1 MITMKEQIIDRLTRY
16 VKIDTQSDPN
26 SQSTPSTD
34 KQWDLLRLLENELQ
48 AFGLSTDIDEY
59 GYLFATLESNVDYEV
74 PTVGFLA
81 HVDTS
86 PDFNATNVQPQIIDN
101 YDGQALQLGETNR
114 VLNPNVFPELNQVIG
129 HTLMVTDG
137 TSLLGA
143 DDKAGVVEIM
153 EGIQYLIEHPE
164 IKHGRIRVGF
174 TPDEEIGRGPHK
186 FDVSRF
192 NADFAYTMDGSQ
204 FGELQFE
211 SFNAAE
217 ATVTCHGVNVHPGSA
232 KNAMVNAISLGQ
244 QFNSLLPPSEV
255 PERTEGYEGFYH
267 LMSFEGNVEKA
278 TLQYIIRDHDRKQF
292 DLRKKRMMEIR
303 DDINTH
309 YEDFPVKV
317 DVHDQYYN
325 MAEKIQPL
333 KHIIDIPKRVFAK
346 LDIEPNTEPI
356 RGGTDGSQLS
366 FMGLPTPNIFT
377 GCGNFHGPFEYASI
391 DVMEKAV
398 QVVVGIA
405 EAVSYTHLT
414 LPTSDLV

>member
-1 MITMKEQIIDRLTRY
+1 MKEQIINRLTRY

-34 KQWDLLRLLENELQ
+34 KQWDLLHLLENELQ

-59 GYLFATLESNVDYEV
+59 GYLFATLESNVDDEV

-101 YDGQALQLGETNR
+101 YDGQALQLGDTHR
-114 VLNPNVFPELNQVIG
+114 VLNPSVFPELNQVVG

-153 EGIQYLIEHPE
+153 EGIKYLIDHPE

-186 FDVSRF
+186 FDVARF

-204 FGELQFE
+204 LGELQFE

-232 KNAMVNAISLGQ
+232 KNAMVNAINLGQ

-278 TLQYIIRDHDRKQF
+278 TLQYIIRDHDKKQF
-292 DLRKKRMMEIR
+292 DIRKKRMMEIR

-325 MAEKIQPL
+325 MAEKIKPL
-333 KHIIDIPKRVFAK
+333 QHIIDIPKRVFAK

-398 QVVVGIA
+398 PVVVGIA
-405 EAVSYTHLT
+405 EEVAKKE
-414 LPTSDLV
+414 

>member
-1 MITMKEQIIDRLTRY
+1 MIIMKEQIINRLTRY

-59 GYLFATLESNVDYEV
+59 GYLFATLESNVDDEV

-101 YDGQALQLGETNR
+101 YDGQALQLGDTHR
-114 VLNPNVFPELNQVIG
+114 VLNPSVFPELNQVVG

-153 EGIQYLIEHPE
+153 EGIKYLIDHPE

-186 FDVSRF
+186 FDVARF

-204 FGELQFE
+204 LGELQFE

-232 KNAMVNAISLGQ
+232 KNAMVNAINLGQ

-278 TLQYIIRDHDRKQF
+278 TLQYIIRDHDKKQF

-325 MAEKIQPL
+325 MAEKIKPL
-333 KHIIDIPKRVFAK
+333 QHIIDIPKRVFAK

-356 RGGTDGSQLS
+356 RGGTGGSQLS

-398 QVVVGIA
+398 QVVVVIA
-405 EAVSYTHLT
+405 EEVALSLIHI
-414 LPTSDLV
+414 

>member
-1 MITMKEQIIDRLTRY
+1 MKEQIINRLTRY
-16 VKIDTQSDPN
+16 IKIDTQSDPN

-59 GYLFATLESNVDYEV
+59 GYLFATLESNVDDEV

-101 YDGQALQLGETNR
+101 YDGQALQLGDTHR
-114 VLNPNVFPELNQVIG
+114 VLNPSVFPELNQVVG

-153 EGIQYLIEHPE
+153 EGIKYLIDHPE

-186 FDVSRF
+186 FDVARF

-204 FGELQFE
+204 LGELQFE

-232 KNAMVNAISLGQ
+232 KNAMVNAINLGQ

-278 TLQYIIRDHDRKQF
+278 TLQYIIRDHDKKQF

-325 MAEKIQPL
+325 MAEKIKPL
-333 KHIIDIPKRVFAK
+333 QHIIDIPKRVFAK

-405 EAVSYTHLT
+405 EEVAKKE
-414 LPTSDLV
+414 

>member
-1 MITMKEQIIDRLTRY
+1 MKEQIINRLTRY

-59 GYLFATLESNVDYEV
+59 GYLFATLENNVDDEV

-101 YDGQALQLGETNR
+101 YDGQALQLGDTHR
-114 VLNPNVFPELNQVIG
+114 VLNPSVFPELNQVVG

-153 EGIQYLIEHPE
+153 EGIKYLIDHPE

-186 FDVSRF
+186 FDVARF

-204 FGELQFE
+204 LGELQFE

-232 KNAMVNAISLGQ
+232 KNAMVNAINLGQ

-278 TLQYIIRDHDRKQF
+278 TLQYIIRDHDKKQF

-325 MAEKIQPL
+325 MAEKIKPL
-333 KHIIDIPKRVFAK
+333 QHIIDIPKRVFAK

-405 EAVSYTHLT
+405 EEVAKKE
-414 LPTSDLV
+414 

>member
-1 MITMKEQIIDRLTRY
+1 MKEQIIDRLTRY

-278 TLQYIIRDHDRKQF
+278 TLQYIIRYHDRKQF

-405 EAVSYTHLT
+405 EEVAKKE
-414 LPTSDLV
+414 

>member
-1 MITMKEQIIDRLTRY
+1 MKEQIINRLTRY

-59 GYLFATLESNVDYEV
+59 GYLFATLESNVDDEV

-101 YDGQALQLGETNR
+101 YDGQALQLGDTHR
-114 VLNPNVFPELNQVIG
+114 VLNPSVFPELNQVVG

-153 EGIQYLIEHPE
+153 EGIKYLIDHPE

-186 FDVSRF
+186 FDVARF

-204 FGELQFE
+204 LGELQFE

-232 KNAMVNAISLGQ
+232 KNAMVNANNLGQ

-278 TLQYIIRDHDRKQF
+278 TLQYIIRDHDKKQF

-325 MAEKIQPL
+325 MAEKIKPL
-333 KHIIDIPKRVFAK
+333 QHIIDIPKRVFAK

-405 EAVSYTHLT
+405 EEVAKKE
-414 LPTSDLV
+414 

>member
-1 MITMKEQIIDRLTRY
+1 MKEQIINRLTRY

-59 GYLFATLESNVDYEV
+59 GYLFATLESNVDDEV

-101 YDGQALQLGETNR
+101 YDGQALQLGDTHR
-114 VLNPNVFPELNQVIG
+114 VLNPSVFPELNQVVG

-153 EGIQYLIEHPE
+153 EGIKYLIDHPE

-186 FDVSRF
+186 FDVARF

-204 FGELQFE
+204 LGELQFE

-232 KNAMVNAISLGQ
+232 KNAMVNAINLGQ

-278 TLQYIIRDHDRKQF
+278 TLQYIIRDHDKKQF
-292 DLRKKRMMEIR
+292 DLRKKRIMEIR

-325 MAEKIQPL
+325 MAEKIKPL
-333 KHIIDIPKRVFAK
+333 QHIIDIPKRVFAK

-405 EAVSYTHLT
+405 EEVAKKE
-414 LPTSDLV
+414 

>member
-1 MITMKEQIIDRLTRY
+1 MKEQIIDRLSRY
-16 VKIDTQSDPN
+16 VKIDTQSNPD
-26 SQSTPSTD
+26 SETTPSTE
-34 KQWDLLRLLENELQ
+34 KQWDLLRLLKQELE
-48 AFGLSTDIDEY
+48 AFGLSTDMDDN
-59 GYLFATLESNVDYEV
+59 GYLFATLESNIEEDV

-86 PDFNATNVQPQIIDN
+86 PDFNATDVNPQIVES
-101 YDGQALQLGETNR
+101 YDGKPIQLGNTSR
-114 VLNPNVFPELNQVIG
+114 VLSQETFPELKKLKG
-129 HTLMVTDG
+129 HTLMITDG

-153 EGIQYLIEHPE
+153 EAVKYLNNHPE
-164 IKHGRIRVGF
+164 VKHGRIRIAF

-186 FDVSRF
+186 FDVERF
-192 NADFAYTMDGSQ
+192 NADFAYTMDGSE

-217 ATVTCHGVNVHPGSA
+217 AKITTHGVNVHPGSA
-232 KNAMVNAISLGQ
+232 KNIMVNALSLGH
-244 QFNSLLPPSEV
+244 QFHSLLPASEV

-267 LMSFEGNVEKA
+267 LMKFDGNVEKA
-278 TLQYIIRDHDRKQF
+278 TLQYIIRDHDREAF
-292 DLRKKRMMEIR
+292 ELRKKKLLEIR
-303 DDINTH
+303 DDINSH

-317 DVHDQYYN
+317 DIEDQYYN
-325 MAEKIQPL
+325 MAEKIEP
-333 KHIIDIPKRVFAK
+333 HPYIIDIPKKVFAD
-346 LDIEPNTEPI
+346 LNIDPNTEPI

-398 QVVVGIA
+398 QAIIGIA
-405 EAVSYTHLT
+405 QEVTNYKK
-414 LPTSDLV
+414 

>member
-1 MITMKEQIIDRLTRY
+1 MKEQIIDRLTRY

-267 LMSFEGNVEKA
+267 LMSYEGNVEKA

-377 GCGNFHGPFEYASI
+377 GCGNFHGPFEYASR
-391 DVMEKAV
+391 DVKEIADHV
-398 QVVVGIA
+398 FVGNN
-405 EAVSYTHLT
+405 
-414 LPTSDLV
+414 